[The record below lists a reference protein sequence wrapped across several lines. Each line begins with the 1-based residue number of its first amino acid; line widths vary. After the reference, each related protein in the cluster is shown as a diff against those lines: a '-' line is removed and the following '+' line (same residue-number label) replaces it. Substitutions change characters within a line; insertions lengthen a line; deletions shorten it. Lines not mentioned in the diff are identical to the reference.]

1 MAGAKLGAGAPARS
15 SRGPRSRA
23 GEAGAAAPSLP
34 ALPGAGGC
42 RGCGAAPA
50 RQRAA
55 VGARPCGDEPCAVL
69 LPLPLPLPAPGAAAI
84 NGRGPASLES
94 RGLFILFIYFLI
106 FFQAGAAL
114 RLVPR
119 ELPSLCPRPALAEH
133 LKRAITLFYI
143 TFVGFV
149 CTYGGIIGFTCWSPC
164 PASPALLF
172 LTFLRSTVCI

>member
-1 MAGAKLGAGAPARS
+1 MAGAELGAGAPARS

-94 RGLFILFIYFLI
+94 RRLFILFI
-106 FFQAGAAL
+106 FF
-114 RLVPR
+114 
-119 ELPSLCPRPALAEH
+119 
-133 LKRAITLFYI
+133 
-143 TFVGFV
+143 
-149 CTYGGIIGFTCWSPC
+149 
-164 PASPALLF
+164 
-172 LTFLRSTVCI
+172 